1 MYYLIAFLISTA
13 LMAVTLSR
21 LGIMA
26 LLAMFP
32 AILIGLLL
40 ILVAGKFARRSDL
53 PESFFGRF
61 WPLLLPWW
69 LGAILYV
76 PLALVYELLPH
87 SYFMISII
95 VFVAGLA
102 LAVFLLAFL
111 ISSEKKNRSRNRI
124 KGLILICGL
133 SWAIYLVVG
142 WEHDWIRDNLVL
154 SAPHPHYDPGEAVVA
169 HDGLHADY
177 RQSWHGVNVQD
188 YTPLQKGEKLA
199 ALPEAPDLRITE
211 NWPRLDGSIAL
222 LPLYGAAAKAVYS
235 GLDIETV
242 RDYVVCNNTAGAFD
256 RLLDG
261 EADIYFGP
269 PLSPAQ
275 KEMARA
281 RNITLTQTP
290 LALEAFV
297 FLVHK
302 ASPVENLSQD
312 QVRRIYTKEI
322 TNWRDVGGP
331 DSRILAFQRPANSGS
346 QAIMEMMVMK
356 GTPLPTPIAEEFQ
369 FGMGDLVRQVAA
381 YRNRHNALG
390 YSFRWYATVQ
400 FSSPDIKLLALDG
413 VAPTVEH
420 IRDRRYPVTA
430 EVVAV
435 TTEALSEPARA
446 LLDWLTGPQGRELIG
461 LTGYVPLE
469 SQPDPDSAGL

>member
-1 MYYLIAFLISTA
+1 MICPNL
-13 LMAVTLSR
+13 
-21 LGIMA
+21 
-26 LLAMFP
+26 
-32 AILIGLLL
+32 
-40 ILVAGKFARRSDL
+40 
-53 PESFFGRF
+53 FFGRF

-69 LGAILYV
+69 LGVILYV
-76 PLALVYELLPH
+76 PLAFIYELLPH
-87 SYFMISII
+87 SYFMLGIV

-102 LAVFLLAFL
+102 LVIFLFAFL
-111 ISSEKKNRSRNRI
+111 ICSEKKSRSRSRI

-133 SWAIYLVVG
+133 SLASYLIMSG
-142 WEHDWIRDNLVL
+142 EHYWIRNNLVF
-154 SAPHPHYDPGEAVVA
+154 SVPHSTDRSELIVG
-169 HDGLHADY
+169 HDGQKAYD
-177 RQSWHGVNVQD
+177 RASWHGVNVQD
-188 YTPLQKGEKLA
+188 YTPLQNGEKLA
-199 ALPEAPDLRITE
+199 ALPAAPDLRIIE

-222 LPLYGAAAKAVYS
+222 LPLYGAAAKAVYD
-235 GLDIETV
+235 GLDTDTV

-261 EADIYFGP
+261 KTDIYFGP

-275 KEMARA
+275 KEKAAA
-281 RNITLTQTP
+281 RNLTLTQTP

-302 ASPVENLSQD
+302 DNPVENLGQD
-312 QVRRIYTKEI
+312 QVRRIYTREI

-331 DSRILAFQRPANSGS
+331 DSKILAFQRPANSGS

-369 FGMGDLVRQVAA
+369 SGMGDLVRQVAA

-400 FSSPDIKLLALDG
+400 FSSPDIKLVALDG
-413 VAPTVEH
+413 VAPAVDN
-420 IRDRRYPVTA
+420 IRDRRYPITA

-435 TTEALSEPARA
+435 TARPLSAESRA
-446 LLDWLTGPQGRELIG
+446 LLNWLTSPQGRELIG

-469 SQPDPDSAGL
+469 PRPEPDSAGL